1 MTKLFLISAL
11 MTLSLSVLADPPAAN
26 GLGEAEADVA
36 ASLPVEGCTVR
47 VSGSTLAPSDPRPAI
62 QPGNNGGQGLGM

>member
-1 MTKLFLISAL
+1 MTKLFLIAAL

-26 GLGEAEADVA
+26 GLGQGGGDVA

-47 VSGSTLAPSDPRPAI
+47 V
-62 QPGNNGGQGLGM
+62 NGGTQEAGPAAPVPGSLPGTATEM